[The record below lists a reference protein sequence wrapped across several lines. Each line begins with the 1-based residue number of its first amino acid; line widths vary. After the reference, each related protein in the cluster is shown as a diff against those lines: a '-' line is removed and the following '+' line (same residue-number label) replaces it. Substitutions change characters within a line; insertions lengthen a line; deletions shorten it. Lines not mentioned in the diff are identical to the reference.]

1 MEFNIWIMCANN
13 LVASTK
19 MTIFGNFGGID
30 RSILVHYLQESN
42 FFANWPLLHF
52 FCDFHFEIHFWWLFS
67 HFCWLFKHFS
77 LTFRQLLFIFHELFI
92 DFIAFSVSKE
102 YKWKHSLW
110 QMWVDCCLRTNVCS
124 FINHKLALTKLG
136 GSTFFAP
143 WTIIAGYKCRKGKY
157 WEF

>member
-1 MEFNIWIMCANN
+1 MHPQRWRFLGI
-13 LVASTK
+13 LVGS
-19 MTIFGNFGGID
+19 ID
-30 RSILVHYLQESN
+30 RFWCITFRRVTFL
-42 FFANWPLLHF
+42 PTGHF
-52 FCDFHFEIHFWWLFS
+52 FTFLVISISRFTFGDFS
-67 HFCWLFKHFS
+67 HIYADFS
-77 LTFRQLLFIFHELFI
+77 NTFINFRRLLIILHELFI

-110 QMWVDCCLRTNVCS
+110 QIWVDCCLRTNVCS

>member
-1 MEFNIWIMCANN
+1 MEFNIWIMCENN
-13 LVASTK
+13 LVAPTK

-52 FCDFHFEIHFWWLFS
+52 FVISISRFTFGDFS
-67 HFCWLFKHFS
+67 HISADFSNIFINFSPTFVHLSWTFHRFYCLFCQQRIQVETFFVTNAGWLLFKNKCF
-77 LTFRQLLFIFHELFI
+77 
-92 DFIAFSVSKE
+92 
-102 YKWKHSLW
+102 
-110 QMWVDCCLRTNVCS
+110 S